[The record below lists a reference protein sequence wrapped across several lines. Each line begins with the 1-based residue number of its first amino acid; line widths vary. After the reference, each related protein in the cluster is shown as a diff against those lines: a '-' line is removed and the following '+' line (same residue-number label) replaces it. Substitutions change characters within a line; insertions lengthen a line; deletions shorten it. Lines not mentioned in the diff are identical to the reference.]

1 MRTQLI
7 LTTAVLGVAG
17 SLGASAQV
25 YSVNA
30 VGYINVSVP
39 AGKLALVANQLNAG
53 GNKISEVLAPS
64 GDVTVYT
71 YGSGAFSINAY
82 SLGEWANPNQVVGP
96 GTAFF
101 IQNDTAAAMT
111 LTFVGEVP
119 QGNLTTPLV
128 ANLNL
133 VGSQVPQS
141 GKLVT
146 DLGFPIADDETVYRW
161 DVANQTYTLNAY
173 SLGEWGA
180 GEPVIAVAEGFWVQ
194 KTAAANWTRTFSV
207 N

>member
-30 VGYINVSVP
+30 VGYINVTVP
-39 AGKLALVANQLNAG
+39 ANRLALVANQLNAG
-53 GNKISEVLAPS
+53 GNRVSEVLAPA
-64 GDVTVYT
+64 GDVTVFT
-71 YGSGAFSINAY
+71 YAAGAFTLNAY
-82 SLGEWANPNQVVGP
+82 SLGEWANPNQVIGP

-101 IQNDTAAAMT
+101 IKNEGATDIT

-119 QGNLTTPLV
+119 QGSLSTALA

-133 VGSQVPQS
+133 TASQVPQA

-146 DLGFPIADDETVYRW
+146 DLKFPVADEDTVYKW

-173 SLGEWGA
+173 SLGEWGS
-180 GEPVIAVAEGFWVQ
+180 GEPTVGVGEGFWVQ
-194 KTAAANWTRTFSV
+194 KSAAANWTRTFSV

>member
-39 AGKLALVANQLNAG
+39 AGKLNLVANQLNAG
-53 GNKISEVLAPS
+53 GNKISEVLAPA

-71 YGSGAFSINAY
+71 YAAGAFTLNAY

-101 IQNDTAAAMT
+101 IKNEGTTDMT

-119 QGNLTTPLV
+119 QGNLSTPL
-128 ANLNL
+128 AAGLNL
-133 VGSQVPQS
+133 TGSQVPQA
-141 GKLVT
+141 GRLVA
-146 DLGFPIADDETVYRW
+146 DLGYPVADDDTVYKW
-161 DVANQTYTLNAY
+161 DIAGQTYVLNAY
-173 SLGEWGA
+173 SLGEWGS
-180 GEPVIAVAEGFWVQ
+180 GEPTIGVGEGFWVQ
-194 KTAAANWTRTFSV
+194 KAAAATWNRTFSV